1 MRWQPLGG
9 DAQMVDAQ
17 QKLWHYQA
25 SVAAVEGEKKKKTN
39 KEEKTD
45 GGQCCP
51 VLLVTSVTSSR

>member
-17 QKLWHYQA
+17 QKLWRYQA
-25 SVAAVEGEKKKKTN
+25 SVAAVEGRKRK